1 MIRLLRVECRR
12 DLTRDL
18 TRWLVLM
25 FVIVTTVGIVIAWF
39 NVDGY
44 SDAESARIEADQIEQ
59 CSLQAQ
65 LGVPTG
71 PPVTFLSDGV
81 VITEGP
87 TGSEVTPLSPAEA
100 EAYCRDL
107 YEASLRGDPEGE
119 LFFYA
124 DDPRPNAL
132 DVWNPDRPTEGALL
146 TIQTLLLIGGLG
158 AAASMIGA
166 EWKAGTITTQLTWTP
181 QRVPVLLAKL
191 AAAAVLA
198 ATISYLLQI
207 WFTMLTFALVV
218 GKGGVTAAVDG
229 EWLVSLAGAMGR
241 VSLLV
246 GMAAVIGASLATIF
260 RNTAGAILVVFGY
273 MAVVES
279 LLRVWQPDWDRWFI
293 GENMSI
299 LLSGRPLEG
308 VEWVRGPL
316 TAGLVLALYIG
327 VLAAGAAASFQR
339 RDIAGTG

>member
-1 MIRLLRVECRR
+1 MIRLLRTECRR
-12 DLTRDL
+12 NLTRDL
-18 TRWLVLM
+18 TRWLILM
-25 FVIVTTVGIVIAWF
+25 FLIVTTIGIVIAWF

-44 SDAESARIEADQIEQ
+44 SDAEIARIEAEQIEQ

-65 LGVPTG
+65 VGVPSG
-71 PPVTFLSDGV
+71 PPVTFVSDGV
-81 VITEGP
+81 IIDGNMS
-87 TGSEVTPLSPAEA
+87 SELTPLSPTEA

-119 LFFYA
+119 LFFYV

-132 DVWNPDRPTEGALL
+132 DLWNPDRPSEGALL
-146 TIQTLLLIGGLG
+146 TIQSLLLIGGLA

-181 QRVPVLLAKL
+181 RRVPVFVAKL
-191 AAAAVLA
+191 AAAAILA
-198 ATISYLLQI
+198 PAIAYVLQI
-207 WFTMLTFALVV
+207 WFTLLTFGLVL
-218 GKGGVTAAVDG
+218 GKGGVTDAVDG
-229 EWLVSLAGAMGR
+229 DWLFSLAGAMGR

-246 GMAAVIGASLATIF
+246 GLAAVIGASLAMIF

-299 LLSGRPLEG
+299 LLSGQALAGRTWE
-308 VEWVRGPL
+308 RGPL
-316 TAGLVLALYIG
+316 VAGVVLALY
-327 VLAAGAAASFQR
+327 VLALAAAAAASFQR
-339 RDIAGTG
+339 RDIAGAG